1 MSQFFESE
9 VIRSEMVEIQELQD
23 DVYSKIFHFP
33 SMSDDEK
40 VDHVEKLELLLD
52 KQRIFY
58 TRLALSEDPQAK
70 MMKENITK
78 SAQMMGMPSNV
89 DMNVVF
95 GNMSKMLEHMR
106 QQIDIPPRS

>member
-9 VIRSEMVEIQELQD
+9 VIRSEMVELQELQD
-23 DVYSKIFHFP
+23 EVYSKIFHFP
-33 SMSDDEK
+33 QMSTDDKIE
-40 VDHVEKLELLLD
+40 HVEKLELLLE

-58 TRLALSEDPQAK
+58 TRLSLSDDPHAK

-78 SAQMMGMPSNV
+78 SAQMMGMPQNM
-89 DMNVVF
+89 DMNLVF

-106 QQIDIPPRS
+106 KQIDIPS